1 MKKSSMSITTMA
13 LLTVAAVLS
22 LRNLPSEA
30 EYGYSVIFYITMAAI
45 CFFVPS
51 ALVSAELASTWPQE
65 GGVYLWV
72 KEAFGPKWGFVAIFM
87 QWVENLPWFPAVLTF
102 VASSIAY
109 VFNPEWANNRWF
121 VLITIWVMLWL
132 ATFLNF
138 KGMKLS
144 AWLSSSGALAGTLIP
159 GAVII
164 LMAVGYLFAGK
175 TPQITMDASAFI
187 PDLSNW
193 NQLMLLS
200 GMMVALAGMEM
211 SAIHVTE
218 MKNPTRDFPK
228 AIFIAC
234 GLVILLSVL
243 GSLAIALV
251 IPPAEISLAA
261 GADQAFAAM
270 FKIFHIPWM
279 TPVMCFLLSYGALTM
294 VVTWVLGPS
303 KGVLEVAKEGYLP
316 QCWQRRNANGMPTTI
331 LIIQAVISSLLALV
345 VLFMP
350 TISGA
355 FWLMSALTAQLYMV
369 MYLLMFAAAIKLR
382 YSKPDAVRPY
392 KVPGGKFGM
401 WLISGIAWLTSLFA
415 IIVGFIP
422 TPGVREKGTMYVL
435 GYIAFLFIGTLI
447 FILIPLWLYKYSKKN
462 PVQEQ

>member
-316 QCWQRRNANGMPTTI
+316 QYWQRRNANGMPTTI

>member
-1 MKKSSMSITTMA
+1 
-13 LLTVAAVLS
+13 
-22 LRNLPSEA
+22 
-30 EYGYSVIFYITMAAI
+30 
-45 CFFVPS
+45 
-51 ALVSAELASTWPQE
+51 
-65 GGVYLWV
+65 
-72 KEAFGPKWGFVAIFM
+72 
-87 QWVENLPWFPAVLTF
+87 
-102 VASSIAY
+102 
-109 VFNPEWANNRWF
+109 
-121 VLITIWVMLWL
+121 MLWL

-164 LMAVGYLFAGK
+164 LMAIGYLFAGK
-175 TPQITMDASAFI
+175 TPQITMDTSAFI

-243 GSLAIALV
+243 GALAIALV

-270 FKIFHIPWM
+270 FKIFRIPWM
-279 TPVMCFLLSYGALTM
+279 TPVMCFLLSYGAVTM

-392 KVPGGKFGM
+392 KVPGGKLGM

-435 GYIAFLFIGTLI
+435 GYISFLLIGTLV